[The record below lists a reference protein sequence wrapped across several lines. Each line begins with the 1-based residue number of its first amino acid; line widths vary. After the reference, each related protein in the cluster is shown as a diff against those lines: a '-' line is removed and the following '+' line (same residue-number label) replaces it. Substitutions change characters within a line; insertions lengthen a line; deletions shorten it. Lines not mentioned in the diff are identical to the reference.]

1 MDTEQLKSYC
11 VYEYGCLTPIS
22 GETEMTEEIYR
33 KHQLWNQLVELE
45 HGHRQEVRKI
55 LAVPD
60 DPVAPLV
67 EELKNTREKIKT
79 ARQKARSGKVDV
91 SVLQE
96 QAKILRE
103 RLSAAKVEQAEE
115 KRKIKEA
122 GKEKLKELEQERRQA
137 VKVLTKASGLYWINY
152 EEVVGNYDLARRR
165 AMKEKTEIKF
175 HRWTGEG
182 KVTIRYQNGLPVEE
196 VFQRDTRL
204 QIDPVP
210 QEAWDS
216 PVRGTRRR
224 LARTLIRLR
233 VRSENRKPVWVELP
247 MVMHR
252 PLPPDSEIRL
262 ASIIRQRVGRKWR
275 YKAVLTVAVPKR
287 DHIHGKGTVAID
299 LGWRQVTD
307 GLRVAYWA
315 DDAGDHGQVV
325 LPLEVLW
332 EFNKLPDLRAI
343 RDKHFNEIKTG
354 LTEWMAKNV
363 SPDWLKEA
371 AKHLSQ
377 WRSQGKLA
385 WLIRQWKE
393 SRFDGDA
400 EIFESLEYWLRR
412 ENHLYDWEAN
422 LRDQVLRRRRE
433 VYRIFAANLTRK
445 YDTVVLED
453 FDLRKVTEKSSPEHG
468 TAGVLPADK
477 QRFIASVSE
486 LRLAIKNAC
495 SRDGV
500 EVIEIDAKNTT
511 IDCASCGHSEK
522 WDSASQIWH
531 TCPACGKLYDQ
542 DENACLNLL
551 NRFAN
556 APAI

>member
-1 MDTEQLKSYC
+1 MDIEQQKTYR
-11 VYEYGCLTPIS
+11 VYKYGCLAPVA
-22 GETEMTEEIYR
+22 GEEDMINEIYR

-45 HGHRQEVRKI
+45 HSHRQEVRKI

-60 DPVAPLV
+60 DPVVLLI
-67 EELKNTREKIKT
+67 EELKAVREEIKT
-79 ARQKARSGKVDV
+79 ARKKARSGKVDV
-91 SVLQE
+91 STLQK
-96 QAKILRE
+96 QAKILKE
-103 RLSAAKVEQAEE
+103 KISTAKIKQAE
-115 KRKIKEA
+115 KNKKIKEA
-122 GKEKLKELEQERRQA
+122 SKETIKQLEQERRQA
-137 VKVLTKASGLYWINY
+137 VKALTKASGLYWVNY
-152 EEVVGNYDLARRR
+152 EEVVNNYDLARRR
-165 AMKEKTEIKF
+165 AMVEKTEIKF

-182 KVTIRYQNGLPVEE
+182 KVTVRYQTGLPVGE
-196 VFQRDTRL
+196 VFQQDTRL
-204 QIDPVP
+204 QINPVP

-216 PVRGTRRR
+216 PVRGTRRK
-224 LARTLIRLR
+224 LARTVIRLR
-233 VRSENRKPVWVELP
+233 ARSENRKPVWVELP

-252 PLPPDSEIRL
+252 PLPPNSEIRM

-275 YKAVLTVAVPKR
+275 YRAVITVAVQDVLR
-287 DHIHGKGTVAID
+287 IHGRGTVAID

-343 RDKHFNEIKTG
+343 RDKHFNEIKAG

-377 WRSQGKLA
+377 WRAQGKLA
-385 WLIRQWKE
+385 WLIRQWKDN
-393 SRFDGDA
+393 RFEGDA
-400 EIFESLEYWLRR
+400 EIIASLEYWLRR

-453 FDLRKVTEKSSPEHG
+453 FDLRKAAEKPSPEHG

-500 EVIEIDAKNTT
+500 EVISVDAKNTT
-511 IDCASCGHSEK
+511 IECAQCGHSEK
-522 WDSASQIWH
+522 WDSAAQIWH